1 MDVTKMMTDMPV
13 TKYRKKGAGTGA
25 SPEADKTDL
34 DKLYEFSLN
43 S

>member
-13 TKYRKKGAGTGA
+13 TKYRKKGAGGTG
-25 SPEADKTDL
+25 PESDKTDL

-43 S
+43 L

>member
-13 TKYRKKGAGTGA
+13 TKYRKKGAGSNAETA
-25 SPEADKTDL
+25 KTDL
-34 DKLYEFSLN
+34 EKLYEFSLN